1 MDQWLRTWLQVQKGV
16 SLDSLQ
22 QNEKRMDLKATTSH
36 KDQTIS
42 SNCGVRL
49 TLWKG
54 NVDPDKEAGE
64 VSMNSVNGPECALAT
79 TYEQPRTTWESPK
92 SQ

>member
-1 MDQWLRTWLQVQKGV
+1 
-16 SLDSLQ
+16 
-22 QNEKRMDLKATTSH
+22 MDLKAATIH

-42 SNCGVRL
+42 SNCGVCL

-54 NVDPDKEAGE
+54 NVDPDKEAEE
-64 VSMNSVNGPECALAT
+64 VSMKSVNSPECALAT
-79 TYEQPRTTWESPK
+79 TYEQPGTTWEPPK

>member
-1 MDQWLRTWLQVQKGV
+1 
-16 SLDSLQ
+16 
-22 QNEKRMDLKATTSH
+22 MDLKAATSH

-42 SNCGVRL
+42 SNCGDCL

-64 VSMNSVNGPECALAT
+64 VSMNSVNVPECALAT
-79 TYEQPRTTWESPK
+79 TYEQP
-92 SQ
+92 

>member
-1 MDQWLRTWLQVQKGV
+1 
-16 SLDSLQ
+16 
-22 QNEKRMDLKATTSH
+22 MDLKAATSH

-42 SNCGVRL
+42 SNCGDCL

-64 VSMNSVNGPECALAT
+64 VSMNSVNVPECALKNQLSDLQHSI
-79 TYEQPRTTWESPK
+79 YLHQFCVDSLHIIRI
-92 SQ
+92 

>member
-1 MDQWLRTWLQVQKGV
+1 
-16 SLDSLQ
+16 
-22 QNEKRMDLKATTSH
+22 MDLKAATSH
-36 KDQTIS
+36 RDQTIS
-42 SNCGVRL
+42 SNCGVCR

-79 TYEQPRTTWESPK
+79 TYEQP
-92 SQ
+92 

>member
-1 MDQWLRTWLQVQKGV
+1 MDQWIRTWLQVQKV
-16 SLDSLQ
+16 FSLDRLQ
-22 QNEKRMDLKATTSH
+22 QNEKCVDLKAATSH

-42 SNCGVRL
+42 SNCGVCL

-79 TYEQPRTTWESPK
+79 KYE
-92 SQ
+92 